1 MSGTA
6 PRPILFRGA
15 RLLDPE
21 SRRDEIGD
29 LLVRD
34 GVVAALGGRLDAP
47 EGAEIV
53 DGAGLC
59 LCPGLID
66 MRTQLRE
73 PGEEHKETL
82 ESETAAAVAGGVT
95 TLAALANTE
104 PPIDQPALLAL
115 IAHRAAEIGRA
126 RIVPYGAL
134 TRGRKGTELTEMGL
148 LTEAGAVGFTDSPD
162 AIASAA
168 VMRRALSY
176 SRTFGQLVMN
186 HPEEPT
192 LTASGS
198 MNEGEI
204 ATRLGIGAR
213 PTVAEV
219 MMVERDLRLAELT
232 GGRYHAGP
240 LSTAAAI
247 EAVRDA
253 KRRGVAVTADTAPHY
268 FALNET
274 AVGEYRTFAKV
285 CPPLRSE
292 WDRRAVVAGLADGTI
307 DAISSDHAPHDQDAK
322 RLPFGQAAFGIIG
335 LETLLPLSLELHHN
349 RHLKLL
355 DLIARLTLGPAKI
368 LRQKTGRLAVG
379 APADLLL
386 FDLARPGR
394 VEIARFRSK
403 SKNSPFDGRPIEG
416 RVVATFVG
424 GRQVYG
430 LEAAWIGADS

>member
-1 MSGTA
+1 MTMPPKS
-6 PRPILFRGA
+6 ILFRGA

-21 SRRDEIGD
+21 ARRDAIGD
-29 LLVRD
+29 LLTQD
-34 GVVAALGGRLDAP
+34 GAIAAVGGTIDAP
-47 EGAEIV
+47 DGAEIV
-53 DGAGLC
+53 DGSGLC

-104 PPIDQPALLAL
+104 PAIDQPALLAL
-115 IAHRAAEIGRA
+115 IAHRSTEIGRA
-126 RIVPYGAL
+126 RILPYGAL
-134 TRGRKGTELTEMGL
+134 TRGRRGAELTEIGL
-148 LTEAGAVGFTDSPD
+148 LTEAGAVGFTDAPD
-162 AIASAA
+162 TIANAA

-176 SRTFGQLVMN
+176 SRAFGQVVMN
-186 HPEEPT
+186 HPEEPA

-213 PTVAEV
+213 PAVAEV
-219 MMVERDLRLAELT
+219 MMVERDLHLAELT

-240 LSTAAAI
+240 LTTAASI
-247 EAVRDA
+247 EAVRQA
-253 KRRGVAVTADTAPHY
+253 KKRGVAVTADTSPHY
-268 FALNET
+268 FALNEM

-285 CPPLRSE
+285 CPPLRGE
-292 WDRRAVVAGLADGTI
+292 WDRRAVVEGLADGTI

-349 RHLKLL
+349 KQVALL

-379 APADLLL
+379 TPADLLL
-386 FDLARPGR
+386 FDLAAPGR
-394 VEIARFRSK
+394 VDVARFRSK
-403 SKNSPFDGRPIEG
+403 SKNSPFDGRPIQG

-424 GRQVYG
+424 GRQVFALAG
-430 LEAAWIGADS
+430 AAA